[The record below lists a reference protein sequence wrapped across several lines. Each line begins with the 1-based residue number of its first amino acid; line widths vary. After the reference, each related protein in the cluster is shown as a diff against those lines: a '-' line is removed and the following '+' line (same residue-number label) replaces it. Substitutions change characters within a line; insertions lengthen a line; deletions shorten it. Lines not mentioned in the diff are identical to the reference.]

1 MNNIELKKIRNELGL
16 TQLQLAQKLHKT
28 KDCITKWES
37 GKYPI
42 PKSMQKLIEAIQNEM
57 A

>member
-1 MNNIELKKIRNELGL
+1 MTNLELKKIRNDLGL
-16 TQLQLAQKLHKT
+16 TQAGLAAKVHKT
-28 KDCITKWES
+28 KDCVTKWES

-42 PKSMQKLIEAIQNEM
+42 PKSMQTLIKAIANGL

>member
-1 MNNIELKKIRNELGL
+1 MNNIELKRIRTDLGL
-16 TQLQLAQKLHKT
+16 TQQGLAAKVHKT

-42 PKSMQKLIEAIQNEM
+42 PKSMQTLIKAIANGL

>member
-1 MNNIELKKIRNELGL
+1 MTNLELKKIRTDLGL
-16 TQLQLAQKLHKT
+16 TQAGLASKVFRT

-42 PKSMQKLIEAIQNEM
+42 PKMMQEFIKHIARGLA
-57 A
+57 